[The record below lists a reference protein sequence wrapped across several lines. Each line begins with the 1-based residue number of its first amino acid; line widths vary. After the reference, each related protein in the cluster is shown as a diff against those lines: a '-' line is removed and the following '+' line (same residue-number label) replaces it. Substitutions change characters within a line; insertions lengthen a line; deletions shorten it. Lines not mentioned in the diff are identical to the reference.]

1 MRKTIASIFLTALV
15 TMIGNSQLNA
25 QSISLAG
32 EWHFKS
38 DPKDSGI
45 QAKWFLREFT
55 EKLHLPGSMAEN
67 GKGDEVSL
75 TTKWTGSIYDSSFF
89 FNPRLKKYRVTGN
102 LKIPFWLT
110 PAKHY
115 VGVAWYQ
122 KQIQLPKNWK
132 GKRWILRF
140 ERAHIET
147 RVWVDDQEIGM
158 RNSLV
163 AAHEYDL
170 TAYLTKGN
178 HTISVRIDNRID
190 GRPGAI
196 NVGPDSHSVTDHTSG
211 NWNGLTGKLELRSTN
226 NSWIEN
232 LQVYPNI
239 QQPSVTLKLELKTLL
254 QGEQKG
260 IIRFNIKPLFASKSR
275 IPEKSVSFQLKQPMD
290 SLQLTIPM
298 GADMQ
303 LWDEF
308 HPNLYELVAVLEDS
322 KGLKDTTRIRFGM
335 REIKVIGKQIL
346 VNNRPVFLRG
356 TVNNSE
362 FPITGYPATDL
373 SSWER
378 IFRTAKAHGINHFRF
393 HSFCPPEAAFQ
404 AADLVGIY
412 LQPEGPSWP
421 NHGTSLG
428 DGRPI
433 DAFLW
438 TETERMVRNYGNY
451 ASFCMLS
458 AGNEPAGRNQAKWLA
473 NFILQWR
480 ARDNRRIVTGAS
492 VAMSWPLV
500 PENDY
505 MIKSGSR
512 GLSWPKGPETL
523 TDYSDAIKAFSMPYV
538 THEMGQWCAYPDFNE
553 ITQFTGV
560 YKARNYE
567 MFQEDLKDRGMAD
580 MAGKFLE
587 SSGKLQLLCYK
598 AEIEKSLRTAGLGGF
613 QLLGLQD
620 FPGQGT
626 ALVGTMNVFWKDK
639 PYSSAKAF
647 ARFCNSTVPLMRTS
661 KFVYSNA
668 EHLKAAIEV
677 FHFGE
682 KDLDATIQI
691 SLKDPSGKLLC
702 TIPSVKK
709 RLEIARQ
716 NKIVDLDLDL
726 SSILKPT
733 KLTLEVIIANT
744 VFANDWEFWVYPTV
758 INQQAFSGIYD
769 CQSLND
775 SAMKILESGGKV
787 FLNLAGRVSKGK
799 EIIQSFTPVFWNTS
813 WFKMRPPHT
822 LGFVVDPK
830 HPAFK
835 YFPTDNHS
843 NLQWWSLVN
852 KAQVMHLEDFP
863 PSIRPMVQPIDT
875 WFINRRLASVFEV
888 KIGRGKLLV
897 SSLNLEKANE
907 MPLQTADG
915 LVARQLYQSLH
926 QYMGSDQFQPI
937 FEVAPQLIKDLSE
950 KPSKEIF
957 DPFTKDAPDE
967 LKKTL
972 PVNKQ

>member
-1 MRKTIASIFLTALV
+1 MRVKIGFAILFLLFS
-15 TMIGNSQLNA
+15 GNLLLA

-32 EWHFKS
+32 NWQFKADS
-38 DPKDSGI
+38 KDSGI
-45 QAKWFLREFT
+45 VAKWFQQQLPERV
-55 EKLHLPGSMAEN
+55 HLPGSMAEN

-75 TTKWTGSIYDSSFF
+75 KTKWTGSIYDSSFF
-89 FNPRLKKYRVTGN
+89 FNPRLKKYREPGN

-122 KQIQLPKNWK
+122 KQIQLPKDWK
-132 GKRWILRF
+132 NKRWVLSF

-147 RVWVDDQEIGM
+147 RVWIDDQEIGM

-163 AAHEYDL
+163 TAHEYDL
-170 TAYLTKGN
+170 TEYLKKGT

-211 NWNGLTGKLELRSTN
+211 NWNGLTGKLELKPSNTT
-226 NSWIEN
+226 WVDN
-232 LQVYPNI
+232 LQVYPDI
-239 QQPSVTLKLELKTLL
+239 HQQLVLLKLQLKTLL
-254 QGEQKG
+254 SGTQKG
-260 IIRFNIKPLFASKSR
+260 NLRFQIKPLFASKAG
-275 IPEKSVSFQLKQPMD
+275 IVAKQIEFQITSAND
-290 SLQLTIPM
+290 SLEVVLPI
-298 GADMQ
+298 GKSMQ

-308 HPNLYELVAVLEDS
+308 HPNLYQLTTIIIDS
-322 KGLKDTTRIRFGM
+322 KGNRDTSIQNFGM
-335 REIKVIGKQIL
+335 REIEVVGKQIL
-346 VNNRPVFLRG
+346 VNGRPVSLRG

-373 SSWER
+373 IAWEK
-378 IFRTAKAHGINHFRF
+378 IFKVAKAHGLNHFRF

-404 AADLVGIY
+404 AADKVGIY

-438 TETERMVRNYGNY
+438 AETERMVRNYGNY

-473 NFILQWR
+473 DFILKWK
-480 ARDNRRIVTGAS
+480 ARDNRRIYTGAS

-512 GLSWPKGPETL
+512 GLSWGKGPESL
-523 TDYSDAIKAFSMPYV
+523 TDYSEAIKSFSMPYI

-553 ITQFTGV
+553 IKQFTGV

-580 MAGKFLE
+580 MAEKFLA

-598 AEIEKSLRTAGLGGF
+598 AEIEKSLRTPGLGGF

-626 ALVGTMNVFWKDK
+626 ALVGTMNVFWNDK

-647 ARFCNSTVPLMRTS
+647 ARFCNSTVPLMKTS

-677 FHFGE
+677 YHFGE

-691 SLKDPSGKLLC
+691 TFKDPAG
-702 TIPSVKK
+702 
-709 RLEIARQ
+709 
-716 NKIVDLDLDL
+716 KIVSRINSVNKKLVIAAQNPIVDVDIDLAT
-726 SSILKPT
+726 IQQPT
-733 KLTLEVIIANT
+733 KLTLEVSIANT
-744 VFANDWEFWVYPTV
+744 VFANDWEFWVYPV
-758 INQQAFSGIYD
+758 AIPASDFSSIYD
-769 CQSLND
+769 CTVLD
-775 SAMKILESGGKV
+775 DAALKVLDAGGKV
-787 FLNLAGRVSKGK
+787 FLNLAGRVTKGK
-799 EIIQSFTPVFWNTS
+799 EIVQNFTPVFWNTS

-822 LGFVVDPK
+822 LGFVVDPN

-835 YFPTDNHS
+835 NFPTEYHS
-843 NLQWWSLVN
+843 NFQWWSLVN

-863 PSIRPMVQPIDT
+863 SNLRPLVQPIDT

-888 KIGRGKLLV
+888 RIGRGKLLV
-897 SSLNLEKANE
+897 SSLNLANE
-907 MPLQTADG
+907 SNLDKLKSTDA
-915 LVARQLYQSLH
+915 LVARQLYSSLH
-926 QYMGSDQFQPI
+926 QYMLSDKFQPQL
-937 FEVAPQLIKDLSE
+937 EVDPQRIKDLTE

-957 DPFTKDAPDE
+957 DPFTKDSPDE

>member
-1 MRKTIASIFLTALV
+1 MRVK
-15 TMIGNSQLNA
+15 IGFAILLLLFSGYQLLA

-32 EWHFKS
+32 NWHFKTDS
-38 DPKDSGI
+38 KDSGVV
-45 QAKWFLREFT
+45 AKWFNQLLPERV
-55 EKLHLPGSMAEN
+55 HLPGSMAEN
-67 GKGDEVSL
+67 GKGNEVSL
-75 TTKWTGSIYDSSFF
+75 KTKWTGSIYDSSFF
-89 FNPRLKKYRVTGN
+89 FNPRLKKYRAPGN

-122 KQIQLPKNWK
+122 KQIQLPKDWK
-132 GKRWILRF
+132 NKRWVLSF

-170 TAYLTKGN
+170 TEYLKNGT
-178 HTISVRIDNRID
+178 HTISVRIDNRIE

-211 NWNGLTGKLELRSTN
+211 NWNGLTGKLELKPSNTT
-226 NSWIEN
+226 WIDN
-232 LQVYPNI
+232 LQVYPDI
-239 QQPSVTLKLELKTLL
+239 HQQLVLLKLQLKTLFT
-254 QGEQKG
+254 GTQKG
-260 IIRFNIKPLFASKSR
+260 NIRFQIKPLFASKAS
-275 IPEKSVSFQLKQPMD
+275 IPAKQVEFQIASAND
-290 SLQLTIPM
+290 SLEVVLPI
-298 GADMQ
+298 GKSIQ

-308 HPNLYELVAVLEDS
+308 HPNLYQLTTILTDA
-322 KGLKDTTRIRFGM
+322 KGLKDTSIQNFGM
-335 REIKVIGKQIL
+335 REIKVVGKQIL
-346 VNNRPVFLRG
+346 VNGRPVSLRG

-373 SSWER
+373 AAWEK
-378 IFRTAKAHGINHFRF
+378 IFKVAKAHGLNHFRF

-404 AADLVGIY
+404 AADKVGIY

-438 TETERMVRNYGNY
+438 IETERMVRNYGNY

-473 NFILQWR
+473 DFILQWK
-480 ARDNRRIVTGAS
+480 ARDSRRIYTGAS

-512 GLSWPKGPETL
+512 GLSWGKGPESL
-523 TDYSDAIKAFSMPYV
+523 TDYSEAIKAFSMPYV

-553 ITQFTGV
+553 IKQFTGV

-580 MAGKFLE
+580 MAEKFLA

-598 AEIEKSLRTAGLGGF
+598 AEIEKSLRTPGLGGF

-626 ALVGTMNVFWKDK
+626 ALVGTMNVFWNDK

-647 ARFCNSTVPLMRTS
+647 ARFCNSTVPLMKTS

-677 FHFGE
+677 YHFGE
-682 KDLDATIQI
+682 NDLDANIQI
-691 SLKDPSGKLLC
+691 TLKDPSGKIISRNNSIKKKLL
-702 TIPSVKK
+702 
-709 RLEIARQ
+709 IAAQ
-716 NKIVDLDLDL
+716 NPIVDLDIDL
-726 SSILKPT
+726 ATIQQPT
-733 KLTLEVIIANT
+733 KLTLEVSIANT
-744 VFANDWEFWVYPTV
+744 VFANDWEFWVYPVEMPSGNFSSIYQTTV
-758 INQQAFSGIYD
+758 LDDAA
-769 CQSLND
+769 L
-775 SAMKILESGGKV
+775 KVLESGGKV
-787 FLNLAGRVSKGK
+787 FLNLAGRVTKGK
-799 EIIQSFTPVFWNTS
+799 EIVQNFTPVFWNTS

-822 LGFVVDPK
+822 LGFVVDPQ

-835 YFPTDNHS
+835 NFPTEYHS
-843 NLQWWSLVN
+843 NFQWWSLVN

-863 PSIRPMVQPIDT
+863 PALRPLVQPIDT

-888 KIGRGKLLV
+888 KIGKGKLLV
-897 SSLNLEKANE
+897 SSLNLDKETNKENVKSAN
-907 MPLQTADG
+907 G
-915 LVARQLYQSLH
+915 LVARQLNQSLQ
-926 QYMGSDQFQPI
+926 QYMLSDKFM
-937 FEVAPQLIKDLSE
+937 PQITVEPQQIKDLYE

-957 DPFTKDAPDE
+957 DPFTKDSPDE

>member
-1 MRKTIASIFLTALV
+1 MTLWLSVFGANFCKAQ
-15 TMIGNSQLNA
+15 TM
-25 QSISLAG
+25 SLAG
-32 EWHFKS
+32 TWQFKA
-38 DPKDSGI
+38 DPNDSGV
-45 QAKWFLREFT
+45 QAKWFQQRLT
-55 EKLHLPGSMAEN
+55 ETVHLPGSMAEN

-75 TTKWTGSIYDSSFF
+75 KTKWTGSIYDSSFF
-89 FNPRLKKYRVTGN
+89 FNPRLKKYREPGN

-122 KQIQLPKNWK
+122 KQIQLPKDWK
-132 GKRWILRF
+132 GKRWVLSF

-170 TAYLTKGN
+170 TNYLIKGN
-178 HTISVRIDNRID
+178 HTISVRIDNRIQ

-211 NWNGLTGKLELRSTN
+211 NWNGLTGKLALSAGQQT
-226 NSWIEN
+226 WIDD

-239 QQPSVTLKLELKTLL
+239 HDQSILLKLQLKTLL
-254 QGEQKG
+254 LGLQKG
-260 IIRFNIKPLFASKSR
+260 SIQFVVKPLFKSQQN
-275 IPEKSVSFQLKQPMD
+275 IPVTTIEYQLHQTED
-290 SLQLTIPM
+290 SLQLSIPM
-298 GADMQ
+298 GKSVQ

-308 HPNLYELVAVLEDS
+308 HPNLYQMIAILQDGKGKTDS
-322 KGLKDTTRIRFGM
+322 TKVSFGM
-335 REIKVIGKQIL
+335 REIKVVGKQIL
-346 VNNRPVFLRG
+346 VNGRPVFLRG

-373 SSWER
+373 ASWER
-378 IFRTAKAHGINHFRF
+378 IFKIAKAHGLNHFRF

-404 AADLVGIY
+404 AADKVGIY

-438 TETERMVRNYGNY
+438 TETERMVRNYGNH

-473 NFILQWR
+473 DFILKWK

-512 GLSWPKGPETL
+512 GLSWSKGPESMS
-523 TDYSDAIKAFSMPYV
+523 DYSDAIKAFSMPYV

-553 ITQFTGV
+553 IAQFTGV

-580 MAGKFLE
+580 MVGKFLA

-598 AEIEKSLRTAGLGGF
+598 AEIEKSLRTPGLGGF

-639 PYSSAKAF
+639 PYTSAKAF
-647 ARFCNSTVPLMRTS
+647 ARFCNSTVPLIRTP

-668 EHLKAAIEV
+668 EHLTAAIEV
-677 FHFGE
+677 YHFGE
-682 KDLDATIQI
+682 KDLDANIQI
-691 SLKDPSGKLLC
+691 SLKDPTGKLVTSMAPL
-702 TIPSVKK
+702 KK
-709 RLEIARQ
+709 RLVIAGQ
-716 NKIVDLDLDL
+716 NKILDLDIDL
-726 SSILKPT
+726 ASIVTPT
-733 KLTLEVIIANT
+733 KLTLEVSIANT
-744 VFANDWEFWVYPTV
+744 QFANDWEFWVYPAQIATSN
-758 INQQAFSGIYD
+758 ISSIYD
-769 CQSLND
+769 CNSLND
-775 SAMKILESGGKV
+775 SAMKILEGGGKV
-787 FLNLAGRVSKGK
+787 FLNLNGRVTKGK
-799 EIIQSFTPVFWNTS
+799 EIVPSFTPVFWNTS

-830 HPAFK
+830 HPAFNN
-835 YFPTDNHS
+835 FPTEYHS
-843 NLQWWSLVN
+843 NFQWWSLVN

-863 PSIRPMVQPIDT
+863 AALRPLVQPIDT

-888 KIGRGKLLV
+888 RIGKGKLLV
-897 SSLNLEKANE
+897 SSLNLDKANNKDQE
-907 MPLQTADG
+907 PTADV
-915 LVARQLYQSLH
+915 LVARQLYHSLH
-926 QYMGSDQFQPI
+926 QYMLTEKFQPA
-937 FEVAPQLIKDLSE
+937 FQVAPQLIKDLSE

-957 DPFTKDAPDE
+957 DPFTKDSPDE

-972 PVNKQ
+972 LPVNKQ

>member
-1 MRKTIASIFLTALV
+1 MRVK
-15 TMIGNSQLNA
+15 IGFAILLLLFSGYQLLA

-32 EWHFKS
+32 NWQFKT
-38 DPKDSGI
+38 DPKDSGV
-45 QAKWFLREFT
+45 QAKWFNQQLPERV
-55 EKLHLPGSMAEN
+55 HLPGSMAEN
-67 GKGDEVSL
+67 GKGNDVSL
-75 TTKWTGSIYDSSFF
+75 KTKWTGSIYDSSFF
-89 FNPRLKKYRVTGN
+89 FNPRLKKYREPDH

-122 KQIQLPKNWK
+122 KQIQLPKDWK
-132 GKRWILRF
+132 NKRWVLSF

-170 TAYLTKGN
+170 TEYLKKGT
-178 HTISVRIDNRID
+178 HTISVRIDNRIE

-211 NWNGLTGKLELRSTN
+211 NWNGLTGKLELKPSNTT
-226 NSWIEN
+226 WIDQ
-232 LQVYPNI
+232 LQVYPDI
-239 QQPSVTLKLELKTLL
+239 HQQLVLLKLQLKTLFT
-254 QGEQKG
+254 GTQKG
-260 IIRFNIKPLFASKSR
+260 NIRFQIKPLFASKAS
-275 IPEKSVSFQLKQPMD
+275 IPTKNVEFQMASVND
-290 SLQLTIPM
+290 SLEVVLPI
-298 GADMQ
+298 GKSMQ

-308 HPNLYELVAVLEDS
+308 HPNLYQLTTILTDA
-322 KGLKDTTRIRFGM
+322 KGLKDTSIQNFGM
-335 REIKVIGKQIL
+335 REIKVVGKQIL
-346 VNNRPVFLRG
+346 VNGRPVSLRG

-373 SSWER
+373 AAWEK
-378 IFRTAKAHGINHFRF
+378 IFKVAKAHGLNHFRF

-404 AADLVGIY
+404 AADRVGIY

-473 NFILQWR
+473 DFILKWK
-480 ARDNRRIVTGAS
+480 ARDNRRIYTGAS

-512 GLSWPKGPETL
+512 GLSWGKGPESL
-523 TDYSDAIKAFSMPYV
+523 TDYSEAIKAFSMPYV

-553 ITQFTGV
+553 IKQFTGV

-580 MAGKFLE
+580 MAEKFLA

-598 AEIEKSLRTAGLGGF
+598 AEIEKSLRTPGLGGF

-626 ALVGTMNVFWKDK
+626 ALVGTMNVFWNDK

-647 ARFCNSTVPLMRTS
+647 ARFCNSTVPLMKTA
-661 KFVYSNA
+661 KFVYSNT

-677 FHFGE
+677 YHFGE
-682 KDLDATIQI
+682 KDLDANIQI
-691 SLKDPSGKLLC
+691 TLKDPAGKIISSIKSIKKKLL
-702 TIPSVKK
+702 
-709 RLEIARQ
+709 IAAQ
-716 NKIVDLDLDL
+716 NPIVDLDINLAT
-726 SSILKPT
+726 IQQPT
-733 KLTLEVIIANT
+733 KLTLEVSIANT
-744 VFANDWEFWVYPTV
+744 VFANDWEFWVYPV
-758 INQQAFSGIYD
+758 AIPAKDFYSIYD
-769 CQSLND
+769 CTVLD
-775 SAMKILESGGKV
+775 DAALKVLESGGKV
-787 FLNLAGRVSKGK
+787 FLNLAGRVTKGK
-799 EIIQSFTPVFWNTS
+799 EIVQNFTPVFWNTS

-830 HPAFK
+830 HPAFNN
-835 YFPTDNHS
+835 FPTEYHS
-843 NLQWWSLVN
+843 NFQWWSLVN

-863 PSIRPMVQPIDT
+863 SSLSPLVQPIDT

-888 KIGRGKLLV
+888 KIGKGKLLV
-897 SSLNLEKANE
+897 SSLNLANE
-907 MPLQTADG
+907 SNLDKLKSTDA
-915 LVARQLYQSLH
+915 LVAKQLYSSLH
-926 QYMGSDQFQPI
+926 QYMLSDKFQPQLAI
-937 FEVAPQLIKDLSE
+937 DPQRIKDLTE

-957 DPFTKDAPDE
+957 DPFTRDSPDE

>member
-1 MRKTIASIFLTALV
+1 MRVK
-15 TMIGNSQLNA
+15 IGFAILLLLFSGNQLLA

-32 EWHFKS
+32 NWQFKTDS
-38 DPKDSGI
+38 KDSGVV
-45 QAKWFLREFT
+45 AKWFNQPLPERV
-55 EKLHLPGSMAEN
+55 HLPGSMAEN
-67 GKGDEVSL
+67 GKGNEVSL
-75 TTKWTGSIYDSSFF
+75 KTKWTGSIYDSSFF
-89 FNPRLKKYRVTGN
+89 FNPRLKKYREPGN

-122 KQIQLPKNWK
+122 KQIQLPKDWK
-132 GKRWILRF
+132 NKRWVLSF

-147 RVWVDDQEIGM
+147 RVWIDDQEIGM

-170 TAYLTKGN
+170 TEYLKKGT
-178 HTISVRIDNRID
+178 HTISVRIDNRIE

-211 NWNGLTGKLELRSTN
+211 NWNGLTGKLELIPSNTT
-226 NSWIEN
+226 WVDN
-232 LQVYPNI
+232 LQVYPDI
-239 QQPSVTLKLELKTLL
+239 HQQLVLLKLQLKTLFT
-254 QGEQKG
+254 GTQKG
-260 IIRFNIKPLFASKSR
+260 NIRFQIKPLFASKAS
-275 IPEKSVSFQLKQPMD
+275 IPVKQVEFQMASVND
-290 SLQLTIPM
+290 SLEVVLPI
-298 GADMQ
+298 GKSMQ

-308 HPNLYELVAVLEDS
+308 HPNLYQLTTIITDA
-322 KGLKDTTRIRFGM
+322 KGLKDTSIQNFGM
-335 REIKVIGKQIL
+335 REIKVVGKQIL
-346 VNNRPVFLRG
+346 VNGRPVSLRG

-373 SSWER
+373 AAWEK
-378 IFRTAKAHGINHFRF
+378 IFKVAKTHGLNHFRF

-404 AADLVGIY
+404 AADKVGIY

-473 NFILQWR
+473 DFILKWK
-480 ARDNRRIVTGAS
+480 ARDNRRIYTGAS

-512 GLSWPKGPETL
+512 GLSWGKGPESL
-523 TDYSDAIKAFSMPYV
+523 TDYSEAIKAFSMPYV
-538 THEMGQWCAYPDFNE
+538 THEMGQWCAYPDFTE
-553 ITQFTGV
+553 IKQFTGV

-567 MFQEDLKDRGMAD
+567 LFQEDLKDRGMAD
-580 MAGKFLE
+580 MAEKFLA

-598 AEIEKSLRTAGLGGF
+598 AEIEKSLRTPGLGGF

-647 ARFCNSTVPLMRTS
+647 ARFCNSTVPLMKTA

-677 FHFGE
+677 YHFGE
-682 KDLDATIQI
+682 KDLDANIQI
-691 SLKDPSGKLLC
+691 TLKDPTGKIVSSIKSIKKKLL
-702 TIPSVKK
+702 
-709 RLEIARQ
+709 IAAQ
-716 NKIVDLDLDL
+716 NPIVELDIDLAA
-726 SSILKPT
+726 IQQPT
-733 KLTLEVIIANT
+733 KLTLEVSIANT
-744 VFANDWEFWVYPTV
+744 VFANDWEFWVYPV
-758 INQQAFSGIYD
+758 AIPAKDFSSIYD
-769 CQSLND
+769 CTVLD
-775 SAMKILESGGKV
+775 DAALKVLESGGKV
-787 FLNLAGRVSKGK
+787 FLNLAGRVTKGK
-799 EIIQSFTPVFWNTS
+799 EIVQNFTPVFWNTS

-830 HPAFK
+830 HPAFNN
-835 YFPTDNHS
+835 FPIEYHS
-843 NLQWWSLVN
+843 NFQWWSLVN

-863 PSIRPMVQPIDT
+863 SSLRPLVQPIDT

-888 KIGRGKLLV
+888 KIGKGKLLV
-897 SSLNLEKANE
+897 SSLNLANE
-907 MPLQTADG
+907 SNLDKLKSTDA
-915 LVARQLYQSLH
+915 LVAKQLYSSLH
-926 QYMGSDQFQPI
+926 QYMLSDKFQPQLAI
-937 FEVAPQLIKDLSE
+937 DPQRIKDLTE

-957 DPFTKDAPDE
+957 DPFTRDSPDE